1 MHWIRL
7 RDGVPDGARVLKDLV
22 IVAADERFVAEKVNL
37 VKVRLGEIIKT
48 IPAKEVVFSVVRA

>member
-48 IPAKEVVFSVVRA
+48 IPAKEVVFSVVRE